1 MIHFETVSESYGK
14 VGHDLEERTKTTS
27 TRQPRHMARR
37 ILVRSMAR
45 QRRKSSKMTGKI
57 RQELGDYFLFSHPL
71 NLFLSMRSYRV
82 RCSHNATLKITIHV
96 NACVSFPH
104 PVARCI

>member
-27 TRQPRHMARR
+27 TRQPRNMARR

-45 QRRKSSKMTGKI
+45 QRRKSSKMNGKI
-57 RQELGDYFLFSHPL
+57 RQELGALPSTTKLQEKRFTT
-71 NLFLSMRSYRV
+71 
-82 RCSHNATLKITIHV
+82 CTLRGNTGWKNRI
-96 NACVSFPH
+96 S
-104 PVARCI
+104 

>member
-57 RQELGDYFLFSHPL
+57 RQELGALPSTMKSRERHSTPCIHKGVSEVPL
-71 NLFLSMRSYRV
+71 RDKR
-82 RCSHNATLKITIHV
+82 
-96 NACVSFPH
+96 
-104 PVARCI
+104 